1 MKRVATKIILLVMLT
16 VTIIFSF
23 NNVLAVPENKEIIS
37 NDTKSQLV
45 NITNKEKK
53 SIEDYY
59 DLYGSKTYG
68 TVAFVLNK
76 VRVYSIPLCFLG
88 IAISAIYEYIL
99 GIRHMET
106 RDKGFNMMIT
116 IITIFVICQVLPLVF
131 AIITT
136 SVISK
141 YQQKYKEIVT
151 SKNVYYFNA
160 IIKELQN
167 DRSYD
172 AIVIGEDL
180 EPISNNN
187 YDVIDKFIIE
197 KLDVISD
204 EASKSSGEDIP
215 IIFICSDRR
224 TKSDQLLRNLFSMGI
239 YNALV
244 GNDRSLDKVCSL
256 INKPRNKKE
265 AKKYYM
271 IDGDDSI
278 EYEPASEELV
288 SEEQLRNILTYYKKI
303 GNDEKTSIWKYCKS
317 V

>member
-1 MKRVATKIILLVMLT
+1 MKRVATKIILLVMLI

-68 TVAFVLNK
+68 TVAYVLNK

-131 AIITT
+131 AII
-136 SVISK
+136 
-141 YQQKYKEIVT
+141 
-151 SKNVYYFNA
+151 
-160 IIKELQN
+160 IK
-167 DRSYD
+167 
-172 AIVIGEDL
+172 GW
-180 EPISNNN
+180 
-187 YDVIDKFIIE
+187 
-197 KLDVISD
+197 
-204 EASKSSGEDIP
+204 
-215 IIFICSDRR
+215 
-224 TKSDQLLRNLFSMGI
+224 RN
-239 YNALV
+239 
-244 GNDRSLDKVCSL
+244 
-256 INKPRNKKE
+256 
-265 AKKYYM
+265 
-271 IDGDDSI
+271 
-278 EYEPASEELV
+278 
-288 SEEQLRNILTYYKKI
+288 
-303 GNDEKTSIWKYCKS
+303 
-317 V
+317 

>member
-68 TVAFVLNK
+68 TVAYVLNK

-116 IITIFVICQVLPLVF
+116 IIT
-131 AIITT
+131 T
-136 SVISK
+136 SSVC
-141 YQQKYKEIVT
+141 
-151 SKNVYYFNA
+151 YYN
-160 IIKELQN
+160 KRLEELTN
-167 DRSYD
+167 E
-172 AIVIGEDL
+172 G
-180 EPISNNN
+180 
-187 YDVIDKFIIE
+187 
-197 KLDVISD
+197 
-204 EASKSSGEDIP
+204 
-215 IIFICSDRR
+215 FIC
-224 TKSDQLLRNLFSMGI
+224 
-239 YNALV
+239 
-244 GNDRSLDKVCSL
+244 
-256 INKPRNKKE
+256 
-265 AKKYYM
+265 
-271 IDGDDSI
+271 
-278 EYEPASEELV
+278 
-288 SEEQLRNILTYYKKI
+288 
-303 GNDEKTSIWKYCKS
+303 CK
-317 V
+317 

>member
-16 VTIIFSF
+16 VTIIYSF

-131 AIITT
+131 AII
-136 SVISK
+136 
-141 YQQKYKEIVT
+141 
-151 SKNVYYFNA
+151 
-160 IIKELQN
+160 IK
-167 DRSYD
+167 
-172 AIVIGEDL
+172 GW
-180 EPISNNN
+180 
-187 YDVIDKFIIE
+187 
-197 KLDVISD
+197 
-204 EASKSSGEDIP
+204 
-215 IIFICSDRR
+215 
-224 TKSDQLLRNLFSMGI
+224 RN
-239 YNALV
+239 
-244 GNDRSLDKVCSL
+244 
-256 INKPRNKKE
+256 
-265 AKKYYM
+265 
-271 IDGDDSI
+271 
-278 EYEPASEELV
+278 
-288 SEEQLRNILTYYKKI
+288 
-303 GNDEKTSIWKYCKS
+303 
-317 V
+317 

>member
-131 AIITT
+131 AII
-136 SVISK
+136 
-141 YQQKYKEIVT
+141 
-151 SKNVYYFNA
+151 
-160 IIKELQN
+160 IK
-167 DRSYD
+167 
-172 AIVIGEDL
+172 GW
-180 EPISNNN
+180 
-187 YDVIDKFIIE
+187 
-197 KLDVISD
+197 
-204 EASKSSGEDIP
+204 
-215 IIFICSDRR
+215 
-224 TKSDQLLRNLFSMGI
+224 RN
-239 YNALV
+239 
-244 GNDRSLDKVCSL
+244 
-256 INKPRNKKE
+256 
-265 AKKYYM
+265 
-271 IDGDDSI
+271 
-278 EYEPASEELV
+278 
-288 SEEQLRNILTYYKKI
+288 
-303 GNDEKTSIWKYCKS
+303 
-317 V
+317 

>member
-68 TVAFVLNK
+68 TVAYVLNK

-131 AIITT
+131 AII
-136 SVISK
+136 
-141 YQQKYKEIVT
+141 
-151 SKNVYYFNA
+151 
-160 IIKELQN
+160 IK
-167 DRSYD
+167 
-172 AIVIGEDL
+172 GW
-180 EPISNNN
+180 
-187 YDVIDKFIIE
+187 
-197 KLDVISD
+197 
-204 EASKSSGEDIP
+204 
-215 IIFICSDRR
+215 
-224 TKSDQLLRNLFSMGI
+224 RN
-239 YNALV
+239 
-244 GNDRSLDKVCSL
+244 
-256 INKPRNKKE
+256 
-265 AKKYYM
+265 
-271 IDGDDSI
+271 
-278 EYEPASEELV
+278 
-288 SEEQLRNILTYYKKI
+288 
-303 GNDEKTSIWKYCKS
+303 
-317 V
+317 

>member
-16 VTIIFSF
+16 LTIIFSL

-68 TVAFVLNK
+68 TVAYVLNK

-131 AIITT
+131 AII
-136 SVISK
+136 
-141 YQQKYKEIVT
+141 
-151 SKNVYYFNA
+151 
-160 IIKELQN
+160 IK
-167 DRSYD
+167 
-172 AIVIGEDL
+172 GW
-180 EPISNNN
+180 
-187 YDVIDKFIIE
+187 
-197 KLDVISD
+197 
-204 EASKSSGEDIP
+204 
-215 IIFICSDRR
+215 
-224 TKSDQLLRNLFSMGI
+224 RN
-239 YNALV
+239 
-244 GNDRSLDKVCSL
+244 
-256 INKPRNKKE
+256 
-265 AKKYYM
+265 
-271 IDGDDSI
+271 
-278 EYEPASEELV
+278 
-288 SEEQLRNILTYYKKI
+288 
-303 GNDEKTSIWKYCKS
+303 
-317 V
+317 

>member
-16 VTIIFSF
+16 VTIIYSF

-53 SIEDYY
+53 LIEDYY

-131 AIITT
+131 AII
-136 SVISK
+136 
-141 YQQKYKEIVT
+141 
-151 SKNVYYFNA
+151 
-160 IIKELQN
+160 IK
-167 DRSYD
+167 
-172 AIVIGEDL
+172 GW
-180 EPISNNN
+180 
-187 YDVIDKFIIE
+187 
-197 KLDVISD
+197 
-204 EASKSSGEDIP
+204 
-215 IIFICSDRR
+215 
-224 TKSDQLLRNLFSMGI
+224 RN
-239 YNALV
+239 
-244 GNDRSLDKVCSL
+244 
-256 INKPRNKKE
+256 
-265 AKKYYM
+265 
-271 IDGDDSI
+271 
-278 EYEPASEELV
+278 
-288 SEEQLRNILTYYKKI
+288 
-303 GNDEKTSIWKYCKS
+303 
-317 V
+317 

>member
-16 VTIIFSF
+16 VTIIYSF

-68 TVAFVLNK
+68 TVAYVLNK

-131 AIITT
+131 AII
-136 SVISK
+136 
-141 YQQKYKEIVT
+141 
-151 SKNVYYFNA
+151 
-160 IIKELQN
+160 IK
-167 DRSYD
+167 
-172 AIVIGEDL
+172 GW
-180 EPISNNN
+180 
-187 YDVIDKFIIE
+187 
-197 KLDVISD
+197 
-204 EASKSSGEDIP
+204 
-215 IIFICSDRR
+215 
-224 TKSDQLLRNLFSMGI
+224 RN
-239 YNALV
+239 
-244 GNDRSLDKVCSL
+244 
-256 INKPRNKKE
+256 
-265 AKKYYM
+265 
-271 IDGDDSI
+271 
-278 EYEPASEELV
+278 
-288 SEEQLRNILTYYKKI
+288 
-303 GNDEKTSIWKYCKS
+303 
-317 V
+317 

>member
-23 NNVLAVPENKEIIS
+23 NNVLAAPENKEIIS

-68 TVAFVLNK
+68 TVAYVLNK

-131 AIITT
+131 AII
-136 SVISK
+136 
-141 YQQKYKEIVT
+141 
-151 SKNVYYFNA
+151 
-160 IIKELQN
+160 IK
-167 DRSYD
+167 
-172 AIVIGEDL
+172 GW
-180 EPISNNN
+180 
-187 YDVIDKFIIE
+187 
-197 KLDVISD
+197 
-204 EASKSSGEDIP
+204 
-215 IIFICSDRR
+215 
-224 TKSDQLLRNLFSMGI
+224 RN
-239 YNALV
+239 
-244 GNDRSLDKVCSL
+244 
-256 INKPRNKKE
+256 
-265 AKKYYM
+265 
-271 IDGDDSI
+271 
-278 EYEPASEELV
+278 
-288 SEEQLRNILTYYKKI
+288 
-303 GNDEKTSIWKYCKS
+303 
-317 V
+317 

>member
-16 VTIIFSF
+16 LTIIFSF

-131 AIITT
+131 AII
-136 SVISK
+136 
-141 YQQKYKEIVT
+141 
-151 SKNVYYFNA
+151 
-160 IIKELQN
+160 IK
-167 DRSYD
+167 
-172 AIVIGEDL
+172 GW
-180 EPISNNN
+180 
-187 YDVIDKFIIE
+187 
-197 KLDVISD
+197 
-204 EASKSSGEDIP
+204 
-215 IIFICSDRR
+215 
-224 TKSDQLLRNLFSMGI
+224 RN
-239 YNALV
+239 
-244 GNDRSLDKVCSL
+244 
-256 INKPRNKKE
+256 
-265 AKKYYM
+265 
-271 IDGDDSI
+271 
-278 EYEPASEELV
+278 
-288 SEEQLRNILTYYKKI
+288 
-303 GNDEKTSIWKYCKS
+303 
-317 V
+317 

>member
-1 MKRVATKIILLVMLT
+1 MKRVATKIILLVMLI

-131 AIITT
+131 AII
-136 SVISK
+136 
-141 YQQKYKEIVT
+141 
-151 SKNVYYFNA
+151 
-160 IIKELQN
+160 IK
-167 DRSYD
+167 
-172 AIVIGEDL
+172 GW
-180 EPISNNN
+180 
-187 YDVIDKFIIE
+187 
-197 KLDVISD
+197 
-204 EASKSSGEDIP
+204 
-215 IIFICSDRR
+215 
-224 TKSDQLLRNLFSMGI
+224 RN
-239 YNALV
+239 
-244 GNDRSLDKVCSL
+244 
-256 INKPRNKKE
+256 
-265 AKKYYM
+265 
-271 IDGDDSI
+271 
-278 EYEPASEELV
+278 
-288 SEEQLRNILTYYKKI
+288 
-303 GNDEKTSIWKYCKS
+303 
-317 V
+317 

>member
-16 VTIIFSF
+16 LTIIFSF

-68 TVAFVLNK
+68 TVAYVLNK

-131 AIITT
+131 AII
-136 SVISK
+136 
-141 YQQKYKEIVT
+141 
-151 SKNVYYFNA
+151 
-160 IIKELQN
+160 IK
-167 DRSYD
+167 
-172 AIVIGEDL
+172 GW
-180 EPISNNN
+180 
-187 YDVIDKFIIE
+187 
-197 KLDVISD
+197 
-204 EASKSSGEDIP
+204 
-215 IIFICSDRR
+215 
-224 TKSDQLLRNLFSMGI
+224 RN
-239 YNALV
+239 
-244 GNDRSLDKVCSL
+244 
-256 INKPRNKKE
+256 
-265 AKKYYM
+265 
-271 IDGDDSI
+271 
-278 EYEPASEELV
+278 
-288 SEEQLRNILTYYKKI
+288 
-303 GNDEKTSIWKYCKS
+303 
-317 V
+317 